1 MTTAIM
7 RSTQYQFNLTV
18 NVNVNADRVLLLIVV
33 LVTFIAW
40 QVNRARRELSLLWA
54 DFTEA
59 LGFTSKVYVIGF
71 KSLTW
76 GFVGVRL

>member
-7 RSTQYQFNLTV
+7 RSTQIQFNLTV
-18 NVNVNADRVLLLIVV
+18 NVNVNADRALFLIAA
-33 LVTFIAW
+33 LVAFIAW
-40 QVNRARRELSLLWA
+40 QARRAERELVLLWG

-59 LGFTSKVYVIGF
+59 LGFTSKVYAIGF
-71 KSLTW
+71 KSLAW